1 MEYSVHS
8 GFETLALS
16 PRNTE
21 KLKLVVDERI
31 NASLLVTYSGT
42 WESLQVEVIASPY
55 SSLTLMLKND
65 GSEDVVL
72 QVSGSVHRD
81 ASLTLALCELNAGN
95 TQARVTLD
103 LCEEGAFAMLRSACI
118 AASRKQFHMQCNH
131 LQAHTE
137 GPHGKL
143 CRRGRRRTVSHGG
156 HRKIIKGARESNS
169 HQKTRVLTMSERHS
183 SEVCLCC

>member
-137 GPHGKL
+137 GLMENMPSWKKADSIAWRPPEKSSRVPGKAIPI
-143 CRRGRRRTVSHGG
+143 RRQ
-156 HRKIIKGARESNS
+156 E
-169 HQKTRVLTMSERHS
+169 
-183 SEVCLCC
+183 C